1 MFTKVFERLKCP
13 SKFVDVNDVST
24 IGEYWGTFLL
34 LTLPLGLLG
43 GIFISIPFF
52 FFDPGYE
59 VSTKILEIIGVSLLM
74 VAALAFYP
82 VFTRRIRDIGVP
94 PWIALAYIVP
104 MIFPYVY
111 GLTCI
116 MAIAFGCIPG
126 RANAAEKCEKAPCC
140 SAMLWIVSMVLFTVA
155 GVRMMQGTQ
164 ATVLEQQ
171 FENAIKDMEKNMR
184 RSFSSGMGDMDNP
197 YSSRREK
204 RIDKSGS
211 EAFKW

>member
-1 MFTKVFERLKCP
+1 MFKKVIERIKCP
-13 SKFVDVNDVST
+13 SKFVDINDVST

-34 LTLPLGLLG
+34 LTLPIGLLG

-52 FFDPGYE
+52 FLDPSDE
-59 VSTKILEIIGVSLLM
+59 VSTKILLIVGVSLLM

-82 VFTRRIRDIGVP
+82 VFTRRLRDIGLP

-140 SAMLWIVSMVLFTVA
+140 SAMLWIVSMVLFMFA

-164 ATVLEQQ
+164 ATVFEQQ
-171 FENAIKDMEKNMR
+171 IENAFKSMEKSMR
-184 RSFSSGMGDMDNP
+184 SSFSSGMEDMDNP
-197 YSSRREK
+197 FSGGRKERNKAASS
-204 RIDKSGS
+204 
-211 EAFKW
+211 FKW